1 MGDGSAEGPRQT
13 LGRDE
18 RPGFLEG
25 GAVSCGVGGGVL
37 QGAALGSG
45 PVPPF
50 GGEASRVLPRTR
62 AARGRS
68 GIREAALKK
77 TLLFVL
83 RSKLSCRLV

>member
-45 PVPPF
+45 PVRPL
-50 GGEASRVLPRTR
+50 GEKPAEFFPGLVQREEGRAS
-62 AARGRS
+62 GR
-68 GIREAALKK
+68 RP
-77 TLLFVL
+77 
-83 RSKLSCRLV
+83 